1 MKIHLIY
8 PDVSSFHGLPY
19 HPGLASIASVLIDK
33 GHEVK
38 VSYFNNMDDAKC
50 MVDQIVAAKPDLIGF
65 TTVETQFRYVKYLA
79 SKIKEAYNA
88 FIIYGGPYV
97 TLAPDEVL
105 KEDSSVDA
113 IVRGEGERAVV
124 ELAERIELEKK
135 WSDVN
140 NLIFRDKATTR
151 VIKNPL
157 SPLID
162 DLDSLPYP
170 NTDLFD
176 YQKIIDREN
185 MAIFHFNRGCP
196 YCCTFCSNT
205 ALGEVY
211 GMPHNRIR
219 YRSVNSVINEIETK
233 LLKYKLRDDTILL
246 FGDDL
251 FIADKKWLSDFC
263 GIYKEKIGRPFWCTG
278 RSNLITDEVCAMLKD
293 SGCRQMMMSVESG
306 DDYIRNK
313 VMMRNISRETMIRS
327 FEICDKYG
335 INTLATCIVGLPF
348 ETPEMIENSIETVA
362 KLKSVN
368 SYGINIFYPYK
379 GTQLRKICE
388 EKGFMP
394 KVIDDDFVERKGSV
408 LDLPDLSKDLIVYY
422 YKNWIK
428 LIMKHKPLKERVTFE
443 IRRCWDGI
451 RKTGLGSN
459 IRAVVNN
466 TKLGKRFKKYV
477 MKYIWNRS

>member
-8 PDVSSFHGLPY
+8 TDISSFHGLPY

-38 VSYFNNMDDAKC
+38 VTYFNKMADAEC
-50 MVDQIVAAKPDLIGF
+50 IVDQIASSKPDLIGF
-65 TTVETQFRYVKYLA
+65 TTVETQFRHVKYLA
-79 SKIKEAYNA
+79 SKIREACGA

-105 KEDSSVDA
+105 GEDSSVDA
-113 IVRGEGERAVV
+113 LVRGEGEGAVV
-124 ELAERIELEKK
+124 ELAERIGLGKR

-140 NLIFRDKATTR
+140 NIAFRDNATGR

-157 SPLID
+157 RPLID

-170 NTDLFD
+170 NTDLFN
-176 YQKIIDREN
+176 YQHIIDNEN
-185 MAIFHFNRGCP
+185 MVIFHFNRGCP
-196 YCCTFCSNT
+196 YFCSFCSNA

-211 GMPHNRIR
+211 GMAHNRIR
-219 YRSVNSVINEIETK
+219 YRSVNSVIGEIETK
-233 LLKYKLRDDTILL
+233 LLKYRLRDDTLLL

-251 FIADKKWLSDFC
+251 FIGNKKWLSDFC
-263 GIYKEKIGRPFWCTG
+263 GIYKKKIGRPFWCTG
-278 RSNLITDEVCAMLKD
+278 RSNHITDEVCALLKD

-313 VMMRNISRETMIRS
+313 VMMRNISRETMINS
-327 FEICDKYG
+327 FEICGKHG
-335 INTLATCIVGLPF
+335 INTLATCIIGLPF
-348 ETPEMIENSIETVA
+348 ETPEMIENSIATVA
-362 KLKSVN
+362 KLRSVN
-368 SYGINIFYPYK
+368 SYGINIFYPYR

-394 KVIDDDFVERKGSV
+394 KTIDDDFVERKGSI
-408 LDLPDLSKDLIVYY
+408 LDLPDLSKDLIEYY

-428 LIMKHKPLKERVTFE
+428 LIMKHKPVKERVTFE
-443 IRRCWDGI
+443 IRECWNKI
-451 RKTGLGSN
+451 RKTGLGDS
-459 IRAVVNN
+459 IRAVINN
-466 TKLGKRFKKYV
+466 TSPGRRFKKYV
-477 MKYIWNRS
+477 MKHIWNRS